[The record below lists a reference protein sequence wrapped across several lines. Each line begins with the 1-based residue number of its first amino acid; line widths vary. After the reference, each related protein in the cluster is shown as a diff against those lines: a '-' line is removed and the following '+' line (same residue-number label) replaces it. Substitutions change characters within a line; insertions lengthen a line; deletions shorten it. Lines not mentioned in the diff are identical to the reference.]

1 MTVLISIPTR
11 FNATQ
16 REAIG
21 LDIVSRIVERTES
34 GLDINGN
41 PFAPYKQS
49 YKQTLD
55 YQIGHAG
62 SSTVNL
68 TLSGEMLGSISIVG
82 HGPGFIKLG
91 FDDSSAAQKAKWIQ
105 APTGQKSGKQS
116 PRKFLGINEKD
127 LNKIL
132 AKYES
137 SDVAFN
143 TNATRDLSENLI
155 RRLLGF

>member
-21 LDIVSRIVERTES
+21 LDIINRIVERTEA
-34 GLDINGN
+34 GLDVNGN

-55 YQIGHAG
+55 YKVGHG
-62 SSTVNL
+62 SSSKVNL
-68 TLSGEMLGSISIVG
+68 TLTGEMLGSISIVAN
-82 HGPGFIKLG
+82 GPGFIKLG
-91 FDDSSAAQKAKWIQ
+91 FDDSSASEKAKWVQ
-105 APTGQKSGKQS
+105 APTGQKAGKQS

-132 AKYES
+132 TKYES

-143 TNATRDLSENLI
+143 TNATRDLSENII
-155 RRLLGF
+155 RRILGF

>member
-1 MTVLISIPTR
+1 MTTLISIPTS

-21 LDIVSRIVERTES
+21 IDIINRIVERTEA
-34 GLDINGN
+34 GLDVNGN

-49 YKQTLD
+49 YKQTLE
-55 YQIGHAG
+55 YKIGHG
-62 SSTVNL
+62 NSSKVNL
-68 TLSGEMLGSISIVG
+68 TLTGELLGSLSIIS
-82 HGPGFIKLG
+82 HGAGFIKLG
-91 FDDSSAAQKAKWIQ
+91 FDDSSASEKAKWIQ
-105 APTGQKSGKQS
+105 SPTGQKAGKQT
-116 PRKFLGINEKD
+116 PRKFLGISEKD

-137 SDVAFN
+137 SNVAFN
-143 TNATRDLSENLI
+143 TNATRELSENLI